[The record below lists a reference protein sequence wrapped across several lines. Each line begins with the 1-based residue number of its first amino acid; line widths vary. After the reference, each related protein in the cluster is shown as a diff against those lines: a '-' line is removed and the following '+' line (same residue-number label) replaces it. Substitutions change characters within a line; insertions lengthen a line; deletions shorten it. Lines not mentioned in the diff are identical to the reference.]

1 MNRTGSMASRV
12 PPAVTSTRRPRRSP
26 SRLAR
31 KPSMK
36 ALMSSGSGSRPD
48 PLIPQA
54 RWPAALG
61 MMVIPSWRRVARFRT
76 TAGFSSMLVFMAGHT
91 ILGRSQAITSHQR
104 PMATCSTL
112 NSAFPAHRSV
122 ATGLPL
128 ISLNSRGETRWVA
141 ASVMITRT
149 WAPAWTSRLTRV
161 TAL

>member
-1 MNRTGSMASRV
+1 
-12 PPAVTSTRRPRRSP
+12 
-26 SRLAR
+26 
-31 KPSMK
+31 MK

-48 PLIPQA
+48 PFTPQA

-76 TAGFSSMLVFMAGHT
+76 TAGLFSILEFMAGQM
-91 ILGRSQAITSHQR
+91 ILGLSQAIRVVDKRSSAMPLAIFPIMSAVAGATTITSHQR
-104 PMATCSTL
+104 PTATCSTL

-122 ATGLPL
+122 ATGFPL
-128 ISLNSRGETRWVA
+128 ISLNKRGETRWVA